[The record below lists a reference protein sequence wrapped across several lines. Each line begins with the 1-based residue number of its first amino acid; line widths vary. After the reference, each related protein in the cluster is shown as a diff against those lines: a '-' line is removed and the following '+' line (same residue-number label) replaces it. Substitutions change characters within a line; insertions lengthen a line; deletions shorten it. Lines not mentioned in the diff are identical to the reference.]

1 MHISELNSIYLLSI
15 FIHFLQK
22 PVALTPS
29 LPQGSKIVKRPVKS
43 VSNNSNSAAAKSA
56 KSAAAQLAAEKR
68 EAQRKQLMELKRKNK
83 IAIISAAEPQS
94 DVLIVD
100 SETS

>member
-1 MHISELNSIYLLSI
+1 M
-15 FIHFLQK
+15 
-22 PVALTPS
+22 TPS
-29 LPQGSKIVKRPVKS
+29 LPQGSKLVKRPVKS
-43 VSNNSNSAAAKSA
+43 VSNSNSAAAKTA

-94 DVLIVD
+94 DVLIED